1 MTMGG
6 HHAVESSRSCRCRP
20 AIRARILLRM
30 AIARHLLDEHEV
42 RAPVLLCRPE
52 GALNREA
59 VGWSRHP
66 LHTCNLPP
74 SLARK
79 KKWNYWAVTSDEV
92 LLSATVADVERLQLG
107 GAYIFVRR
115 TQQHIEQTAVV
126 APNTIAI
133 PETVAGDLVIDTP
146 RMRVALTDEGTGTR
160 IRVSAAD
167 FGGDALEAD
176 IAVVRPAGHETL
188 NVTIPWDD
196 ATFQYTSKQNT
207 LPATG
212 YLQLGDQRFEFR
224 APSSYGCLDYGRGV
238 WPEHTVW
245 NWGAASGV
253 QSGRLV
259 GLNLGGQWTD
269 GTGMTENGIC
279 VDGRLTKISEDLV
292 FEYARGDMMQPWSIR
307 TAVTDRID
315 LRFEPEYER
324 VSFSGK
330 RDGYFTDAHQVF
342 GCYAG
347 RVTPDGG
354 APIELRE
361 MFGWIEE
368 HEARW

>member
-1 MTMGG
+1 
-6 HHAVESSRSCRCRP
+6 
-20 AIRARILLRM
+20 
-30 AIARHLLDEHEV
+30 
-42 RAPVLLCRPE
+42 
-52 GALNREA
+52 
-59 VGWSRHP
+59 
-66 LHTCNLPP
+66 
-74 SLARK
+74 
-79 KKWNYWAVTSDEV
+79 
-92 LLSATVADVERLQLG
+92 
-107 GAYIFVRR
+107 
-115 TQQHIEQTAVV
+115 
-126 APNTIAI
+126 
-133 PETVAGDLVIDTP
+133 
-146 RMRVALTDEGTGTR
+146 MRVALTDEGSGTR
-160 IRVSAAD
+160 IRVSSAD
-167 FGGDALEAD
+167 FGGVPLDAD
-176 IAVVRPAGHETL
+176 IAIARPPGHETL
-188 NVTIPWDD
+188 NVVIPWDD
-196 ATFQYTSKQNT
+196 LTFQYTSKQNT

-212 YLQLGDQRFEFR
+212 YLQLADQRFEFS
-224 APSSYGCLDYGRGV
+224 APSSFGCLDYGRGV

-253 QSGRLV
+253 QAGRLV

-292 FEYARGDMMQPWSIR
+292 FDYDRDDMLRPWRIR

-347 RVTPDGG
+347 RITPDDDGE
-354 APIELRE
+354 PVELRDL
-361 MFGWIEE
+361 FGWIEE